1 MQARVARHWSA
12 LAFAASVVFPRLP
25 LPADDGSRG
34 MSGLRSEGSRRRAAP
49 NLVTQGIRP

>member
-34 MSGLRSEGSRRRAAP
+34 MSGVRSEGSRRRAAP